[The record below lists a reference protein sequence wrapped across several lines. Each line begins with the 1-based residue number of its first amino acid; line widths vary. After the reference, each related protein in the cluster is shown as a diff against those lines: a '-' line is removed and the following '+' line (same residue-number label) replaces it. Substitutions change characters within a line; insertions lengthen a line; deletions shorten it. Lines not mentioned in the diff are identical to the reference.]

1 MSVRTEKRALRRAM
15 VERILAM
22 DPDDRISQEREL
34 TARLPELPGFVGSK
48 TVLLYVSAFPEE
60 IGTKGMLEAALKA
73 GHRLALPRVDREAH
87 RLRLYVVN
95 DLEADLEPGTLGILE
110 PRLSLPELEPGQ
122 IDWVLAPGLAFDR
135 LGYRL
140 GRGAGHYD
148 RLLVKLRPET
158 PRWALLL
165 EPQWVESL
173 PVEPH
178 DQELDGL
185 VSRRTYLAFNRPRL
199 PLS

>member
-1 MSVRTEKRALRRAM
+1 MSLRREKRALRPAL

-22 DPDDRISQEREL
+22 DPDDRIAQERDL
-34 TARLPELPGFVGSK
+34 TARLPELPGFAGAK

-60 IGTKGMLEAALKA
+60 IGTRAMLDAALKA

-87 RLRLYVVN
+87 RLRLYMVN

-110 PRLSLPELEPGQ
+110 PRPDLLELQPGQ
-122 IDWVLAPGLAFDR
+122 VDWVLAPGLGFDR

-148 RLLVKLRPET
+148 RLLAKLRPDT

-173 PVEPH
+173 PVEAH
-178 DQELDGL
+178 DQPLDGL
-185 VSRRTYLAFNRPRL
+185 VSSQTYLTFDRSRPS
-199 PLS
+199 LS